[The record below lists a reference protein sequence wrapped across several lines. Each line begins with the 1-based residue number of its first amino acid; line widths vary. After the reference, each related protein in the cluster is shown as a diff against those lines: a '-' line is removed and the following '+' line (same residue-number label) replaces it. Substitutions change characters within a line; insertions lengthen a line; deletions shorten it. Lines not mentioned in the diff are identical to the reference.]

1 MAVKVTIAFSDDR
14 LYQAVRV
21 RAVQSGRQIRDIVQE
36 ALEDWLQD
44 QEDAEDL
51 SASVEALTEY
61 DEAGGVEADRHFQ
74 RLVAERR
81 VEYETS

>member
-1 MAVKVTIAFSDDR
+1 MKVTIAFSDDQ

-36 ALEDWLQD
+36 ALERWLQE
-44 QEDAEDL
+44 QEDAEDV
-51 SASVEALTEY
+51 SASVAALTEY
-61 DEAGGVEADRHFQ
+61 EEAGGVEADGYFQ

-81 VEYETS
+81 VEYETR

>member
-1 MAVKVTIAFSDDR
+1 MKVTIAFSDDQ

-36 ALEDWLQD
+36 ALERWLQE
-44 QEDAEDL
+44 QEDAEDV
-51 SASVEALTEY
+51 SASMEALTEY
-61 DEAGGVEADRHFQ
+61 DEAGGAEADRYFQ

-81 VEYETS
+81 IEYETG

>member
-36 ALEDWLQD
+36 ALEDWLQE
-44 QEDAEDL
+44 QEDAEDV

-61 DEAGGVEADRHFQ
+61 DEAGGVEADRYFQ
-74 RLVAERR
+74 RLVVERR
-81 VEYETS
+81 VEYETG